1 MLRRSLLAI
10 LLLLSMTGLRAQT
23 PVSAPDTA
31 DPAHLTWTG
40 MDRPLNISSSWFTNS
55 TQDEPAFAQPGY
67 DDSHWR
73 LRKRSDT
80 LRSYWQRPSHVVWYR
95 AHIEA
100 PAGIKDL
107 AVSINGIHGP
117 FELYA
122 NGRRVGGAGRI
133 GDPGVF
139 GDMVPI
145 VYPLPADIAP
155 DGHLV
160 LALRTGILFTKDSQ
174 QGGISTDSSLLLGAT
189 AHINDTRSL
198 SIFESLASNY
208 TNLVIACIA
217 GIVALGL
224 YLSARGR
231 EYLDLTLSYITLA
244 IYNMLEMWEFTRAI
258 QRSGFALLLTTLLAT
273 APVIFNLE
281 FIRRILGRPRW
292 KLFGIIQV
300 LLLVNGVVIQNL
312 FVLAPQIFSFLV
324 QGLFPTV
331 LAIGTYALLDFV
343 VPVII
348 YRAWRRGNR
357 DAGLLLV
364 AVLPSSVLV
373 LAQITRSVLALTKV
387 IAGGSNPLER
397 VPGITFNIGWSEVT
411 SFFASIVLL
420 LFMVL
425 RTIRLAREKAELS
438 AEIEAAHNVQ
448 TLLLARATQPTPGF
462 AVETA
467 YRPASEVGGDF
478 FLISPGQD
486 GSLFAIVGDVSGK
499 GMQAALRVSL
509 ILGALH
515 RESSR
520 EPALVLQNLN
530 SALLSQGDIGFTTA
544 CALLVEKDGRFR
556 YANAGHLNPYL
567 DGEEMPS
574 AGALP
579 LGISPEAEYGT
590 EYGNLATGQRLVLLS
605 DGVPEARSAAGDLY
619 GFDKLVTLTRLP
631 ASDIAEVAHA
641 FGQTDDITVLALA
654 LA

>member
-1 MLRRSLLAI
+1 MPRRSLLTI
-10 LLLLSMTGLRAQT
+10 LLLLSMAALHAQT
-23 PVSAPDTA
+23 PVPAPENA
-31 DPAHLTWTG
+31 DPSHLTWTG
-40 MDRPLNISSSWFTNS
+40 MDRPLNISSFWFTNS
-55 TQDEPAFAQPGY
+55 TQDDPAFAQPGY

-73 LRKRSDT
+73 PHKRGET
-80 LRSYWQRPSHVVWYR
+80 LRAYWQRPSSVVWYR
-95 AHIEA
+95 THIEV
-100 PAGIKDL
+100 PPGAGDL
-107 AVSINGIHGP
+107 TVSIRSIHGP

-122 NGRRVGGAGRI
+122 NGQKVGGAGSM
-133 GDPGVF
+133 GGQGVF
-139 GDMVPI
+139 GDMIPL
-145 VYPLPADIAP
+145 VYHLPANIAP

-160 LALRTGILFTKDSQ
+160 LALRAGILVTNNSA
-174 QGGISTDSSLLLGAT
+174 QGGIGTDSYLLLGSA
-189 AHINDTRSL
+189 AHSNDTRSL
-198 SIFESLASNY
+198 AVFESLASNY
-208 TNLVIACIA
+208 TNSVIACIA
-217 GIVALGL
+217 GIVAIGL
-224 YLSARGR
+224 FLSARGR
-231 EYLDLTLSYITLA
+231 EYLDLAISYITLA
-244 IYNMLEMWEFTRAI
+244 VYNIVEIWEFSRPI
-258 QRSGFALLLTTLLAT
+258 SRSGFALLLTTLLAT
-273 APVIFNLE
+273 IPVLFNLE

-292 KLFGIIQV
+292 KLFGVTQV
-300 LLLVNGVVIQNL
+300 LMLVNSVALQNL
-312 FVLAPQIFSFLV
+312 FVFAPQTFSFLV
-324 QGLFPTV
+324 QGLFPTAF
-331 LAIGTYALLDFV
+331 AIATYALLDFV
-343 VPVII
+343 VPII
-348 YRAWRRGNR
+348 IFRAWRGGNR

-373 LAQITRSVLALTKV
+373 LAQITRSILILAKA
-387 IAGGSNPLER
+387 IAGGNNPLER
-397 VPGITFNIGWSEVT
+397 VPGITFDIGWSEVT

-438 AEIEAAHNVQ
+438 AEIAAAHNVQ
-448 TLLLARATQPTPGF
+448 TLLLARAAQPTPGF

-520 EPALVLQNLN
+520 EPSIVLQNLN

-567 DGEEMPS
+567 DGEELPS

-579 LGISPEAEYGT
+579 LGISPQAEYDT
-590 EYGNLATGQRLVLLS
+590 EHGNLATRQRLVLLS

-631 ASDIAEVAHA
+631 ANDIAEVAHA